1 MGAGEGQGTGGA
13 MLYDLNLYIIGKL
26 VLAAVL
32 GGLVGLERELSHK
45 PAGLRT
51 NMLICLGAAL
61 FTVISTETAH
71 AFGAGDPAR
80 IAAQIIPGIGF
91 IGAGVVIRER
101 GAIIGITS
109 AATIF
114 MVASI
119 GMAVGSG
126 LIATAIFASL
136 LLLGCLVILGNLEQR
151 LGLHARMMN
160 FRIIAAETGNVA
172 ERVRQIAD
180 DMVIEPRHWRAD
192 KTERGFQIEFE
203 AEVTAPEERTLLQR
217 IGGLHVQ
224 VEARPVRA
232 VTSI

>member
-1 MGAGEGQGTGGA
+1 

-26 VLAAVL
+26 MLAALL

-45 PAGLRT
+45 PAGIRT

-61 FTVISTETAH
+61 FTVISTETAR

-119 GMAVGSG
+119 GMAAGSG
-126 LIATAIFASL
+126 LIVTSIFAAL
-136 LLLGCLVILGNLEQR
+136 LVLGCLVVLGDVEQR
-151 LGLHARMMN
+151 LGLHARVMN
-160 FRIIAAETGNVA
+160 IRITAADAGNLV
-172 ERVRQIAD
+172 ERVRQLAD
-180 DMVIEPRHWRAD
+180 DLTIQPRHWRAE
-192 KTERGFQIEFE
+192 KTERGFLIEFD
-203 AEVTAPEERTLLQR
+203 AEVTIPQERDLLKRVGALQA
-217 IGGLHVQ
+217 HA
-224 VEARPVRA
+224 EARPVRA

>member
-1 MGAGEGQGTGGA
+1 
-13 MLYDLNLYIIGKL
+13 MLYDLNLYIIGRL
-26 VLAAVL
+26 VLAALL
-32 GGLVGLERELSHK
+32 GGLVGLERELSQK

-61 FTVISTETAH
+61 FTIISTESVH
-71 AFGAGDPAR
+71 AFGAGDPTR

-91 IGAGVVIRER
+91 IGAGVVIRMR

-126 LIATAIFASL
+126 LIVTSIFAAL
-136 LLLGCLVILGNLEQR
+136 LLLGCLVLLGDLEQR

-160 FRIIAAETGNVA
+160 FRIIAAEAGSLE
-172 ERVRQIAD
+172 ERVRLIAD
-180 DMVIEPRHWRAD
+180 DMSINPHHWRAY
-192 KTERGFQIEFE
+192 KIERGFLIEFD
-203 AEVTAPEERTLLQR
+203 AEVTQPEEREMIKRLGALQ
-217 IGGLHVQ
+217 VQ
-224 VEARPVRA
+224 AEVRPARA

>member
-1 MGAGEGQGTGGA
+1 MGQGTGGA
-13 MLYDLNLYIIGKL
+13 MLFDLNLYIVGRL
-26 VLAAVL
+26 MLAALL

-61 FTVISTETAH
+61 FTIISTESVH
-71 AFGAGDPAR
+71 AFGAGDPTR

-101 GAIIGITS
+101 GAVIGITS

-126 LIATAIFASL
+126 LIATSIFSAL
-136 LLLGCLVILGNLEQR
+136 LLLACLVVLGNVEQR
-151 LGLHARMMN
+151 LGLHPRLMN
-160 FRIIAAETGNVA
+160 FRITVA
-172 ERVRQIAD
+172 EEGVLPSRVRQIAD
-180 DMVIEPRHWRAD
+180 DLEIQPRDWRTD
-192 KTERGFQIEFE
+192 KNDRGFIMEFE
-203 AEVTAPEERTLLQR
+203 AEVTVQQEREFVKR
-217 IGGLHVQ
+217 VEFLHAKA
-224 VEARPVRA
+224 EARPVRA
-232 VTSI
+232 VASI

>member
-1 MGAGEGQGTGGA
+1 
-13 MLYDLNLYIIGKL
+13 MLYDLNLYIIGRL
-26 VLAAVL
+26 MLAAVL

-61 FTVISTETAH
+61 FTIISTESVH
-71 AFGAGDPAR
+71 AFGAGDPTR

-91 IGAGVVIRER
+91 IGAGVVIRMR

-126 LIATAIFASL
+126 LIVTSIFASL
-136 LLLGCLVILGNLEQR
+136 LLLGCLVLLGSLEQS

-160 FRIIAAETGNVA
+160 FRIITAEAGSLE
-172 ERVRQIAD
+172 ERVRLIAD
-180 DMVIEPRHWRAD
+180 DMSIKPHHWQAY
-192 KTERGFQIEFE
+192 KIERGFLIEFD
-203 AEVTAPEERTLLQR
+203 AEVTQPEEREMIKRLGALN
-217 IGGLHVQ
+217 VQ
-224 VEARPVRA
+224 TEVRPARA

>member
-1 MGAGEGQGTGGA
+1 
-13 MLYDLNLYIIGKL
+13 MLFDLNLYIVGRL
-26 VLAAVL
+26 MLAALL

-61 FTVISTETAH
+61 FTIISTESVH
-71 AFGAGDPAR
+71 AFGAGDPTR

-101 GAIIGITS
+101 GTIIGITS

-126 LIATAIFASL
+126 LIATSIFAAL
-136 LLLGCLVILGNLEQR
+136 LLLACLVVLGNVEQR

-160 FRIIAAETGNVA
+160 FRITAADAGVLVD
-172 ERVRQIAD
+172 RVRQIAD
-180 DMVIEPRHWRAD
+180 DLEIHPRDWRTD
-192 KTERGFQIEFE
+192 KTDRGFRIEFE
-203 AEVTAPEERTLLQR
+203 AEVTVPQEQELVKRVAGLQAR
-217 IGGLHVQ
+217 A
-224 VEARPVRA
+224 EARLVRV

>member
-1 MGAGEGQGTGGA
+1 
-13 MLYDLNLYIIGKL
+13 MLYDLNLYVVGKL

-61 FTVISTETAH
+61 FTIISTETVR

-101 GAIIGITS
+101 GTIIGITS

-119 GMAVGSG
+119 GMAAGSG
-126 LIATAIFASL
+126 LVVTSIFAAL
-136 LLLGCLVILGNLEQR
+136 LLLACLVVLGDVEQR

-160 FRIIAAETGNVA
+160 FRIFAAEAGTLV

-180 DMVIEPRHWRAD
+180 DMSIQPRNWRAER
-192 KTERGFQIEFE
+192 TERDFLIEFD
-203 AEVTAPEERTLLQR
+203 AEVTVPQERELLKR
-217 IGGLHVQ
+217 FGVLHVRA
-224 VEARPVRA
+224 EARPVRA
-232 VTSI
+232 VTPI

>member
-1 MGAGEGQGTGGA
+1 MF
-13 MLYDLNLYIIGKL
+13 YDLNLYIIGKL
-26 VLAAVL
+26 LLAAVL

-51 NMLICLGAAL
+51 NLLICLGAAL
-61 FTVISTETAH
+61 FTIISTETTRH
-71 AFGAGDPAR
+71 FGVGDPAR

-126 LIATAIFASL
+126 MVVTSIFSAL
-136 LLLGCLVILGNLEQR
+136 LLLGSLVMLGNIEQR

-160 FRIIAAETGNVA
+160 FRVLAPEPGTLEA
-172 ERVRQIAD
+172 RVRQVVD
-180 DMVIEPRHWRAD
+180 DIGLQPSHWRTAQTD
-192 KTERGFQIEFE
+192 RGFLVEFN
-203 AEVTAPEERTLLQR
+203 AEVTLPQEQELLKHLQL
-217 IGGLHVQ
+217 LHAHA
-224 VEARPVRA
+224 EARPVA
-232 VTSI
+232 PVTSL

>member
-1 MGAGEGQGTGGA
+1 MF
-13 MLYDLNLYIIGKL
+13 YDLNLYIIGKL
-26 VLAAVL
+26 LLAAVL
-32 GGLVGLERELSHK
+32 GGLIGLERELSHK

-61 FTVISTETAH
+61 FTIISTETTRH
-71 AFGAGDPAR
+71 FGVGDPAR

-126 LIATAIFASL
+126 MVVTSIFSAL
-136 LLLGCLVILGNLEQR
+136 LLLGGLVILGNIEQR

-160 FRIIAAETGNVA
+160 FRILAPEPGNL
-172 ERVRQIAD
+172 ESRVREILD
-180 DMVIEPRHWRAD
+180 DAVLQPRHWHTAQ
-192 KTERGFQIEFE
+192 TERGFLIEFD
-203 AEVTAPEERTLLQR
+203 AEVTLPQERELLKHLQL
-217 IGGLHVQ
+217 LHAHA
-224 VEARPVRA
+224 EARPVA
-232 VTSI
+232 PVTSL